1 MHACCVV
8 CDELS
13 IQNSQNVEFPSL
25 SPIFCRLT
33 PPVLQ
38 VIDAMLDQVSIYI
51 YYFVVH
57 KKLKKPKEKKF
68 KLISSNFRYLGIKL
82 HLC

>member
-1 MHACCVV
+1 MHTCCVV
-8 CDELS
+8 RDELS

-51 YYFVVH
+51 YF
-57 KKLKKPKEKKF
+57 
-68 KLISSNFRYLGIKL
+68 LICCTQKTKNTKRNIFF
-82 HLC
+82 